1 MDNIIRQVLIKEI
14 LIAMEHLFMLKMKN
28 LVNILFLTIEK
39 IASLTS
45 RKVNREYSHECGVE
59 MIDMLRLIKAGV
71 ILKVEKIKGQALL
84 IT

>member
-1 MDNIIRQVLIKEI
+1 MDNNILPVLIKKI
-14 LIAMEHLFMLKMKN
+14 LTAMEHLFMLKMKN
-28 LVNILFLTIEK
+28 LVNILFLTTER

-45 RKVNREYSHECGVE
+45 RKVNQEYSHECGVE

-71 ILKVEKIKGQALL
+71 ILKAEKTKGQALL

>member
-1 MDNIIRQVLIKEI
+1 MDNTILPVLIKEI

-28 LVNILFLTIEK
+28 LGNILFLTIEK

-45 RKVNREYSHECGVE
+45 RKVNQGYSHECGVE
-59 MIDMLRLIKAGV
+59 MIDMLRHIKAGV
-71 ILKVEKIKGQALL
+71 ILKEEKIKDQPLL

>member
-1 MDNIIRQVLIKEI
+1 MDNTILPVLIKEI
-14 LIAMEHLFMLKMKN
+14 LTAMEHLFMLKMKN

-71 ILKVEKIKGQALL
+71 ILKAEKIKGQALL